1 MHRQPCAAVLF
12 GMGALAA
19 LLVLL
24 AGSPALAIRAGITI
38 DVHQDADLKPGQLPN
53 DFHIEGRVCSSN
65 GTPPV
70 LVDHIDDVFTD
81 PDGVFNC
88 SINKLVP
95 GDPSDCWYIFT
106 ADWRLSGQGLREVP
120 YCRVIHLGLLFDVQN
135 ENVLIDLTG
144 WWTRDGVR
152 IGEIAGDLVN
162 RGNVPVLGFSVTDEE
177 RFGQILR
184 IANGVVV
191 GPPPVSPPPMPVKIV
206 QMDVVAFPP
215 GPEPDIHQMCAGGAQ
230 DLWPWVPVL
239 NGNGEPIAPDNPLQA
254 APDSFFDVFL
264 EVAQPGQPA
273 PREPVTI
280 APAGFLV
287 SRTLSRF
294 TNNMGIEEERWEW
307 EVHGAQPAEACCLPD
322 GSCQDLQ
329 SFECL
334 RMGGAPQGA
343 GTACGSWQCAELLDF
358 GDAPD
363 RAYQTLLAA
372 DGARHTIVEGI
383 FLGAGIDSEADG
395 QPNAT
400 ATGDDVAGWTPDDE
414 DGVEFVTPLRMGHG
428 AEVKVTASVKGL
440 LDAWVDFNG
449 DHDWDD
455 TGERIFNAVMIAGGA
470 NALTFAVPPS
480 AAPGLTFARFR
491 FSREGGLPPF
501 GPAREGEVEDY
512 QVLIEEPPTLDF
524 GDAPDPA
531 YPTLAAS
538 DGARHLVTPNLKLGQ
553 LIDAEYNG
561 QPNADAT
568 GDDAANLR
576 DEDGVSLPPIV
587 PGAVINVT
595 VEASAAGK
603 LDAWVDYNRDGDWA
617 DRFEHVFT
625 SQPVAPGLNVLSFT
639 APVLAPKPGLSFAR
653 FRLSSA
659 GGLAPTG
666 LAQDGEVED
675 CLVTIFENLS
685 RGISIGDAKHLPVG
699 SMALLRN
706 KIVTAD
712 LRLVSPTLGIAIEE
726 GNRSCGISV
735 LPGEDLVMPPL
746 NFANTVSVYGPTGY
760 KGEELTMVG
769 EEIEVT
775 GVLISPFLPLQ
786 MTNKSTGGETFGHQA
801 GVVDDGISAPPKM
814 ATGLNNVGSFVSTC
828 GRITCVEGSSGAW
841 FVWIDDGSGLRDLRL
856 TAPNDPVNGMVV
868 LWPSA
873 AFTPVVGDFVN
884 VTGILKVFS
893 RSSVPARALVPRDA
907 SDVVSLLSPP

>member
-1 MHRQPCAAVLF
+1 
-12 GMGALAA
+12 
-19 LLVLL
+19 
-24 AGSPALAIRAGITI
+24 
-38 DVHQDADLKPGQLPN
+38 
-53 DFHIEGRVCSSN
+53 
-65 GTPPV
+65 
-70 LVDHIDDVFTD
+70 
-81 PDGVFNC
+81 
-88 SINKLVP
+88 
-95 GDPSDCWYIFT
+95 
-106 ADWRLSGQGLREVP
+106 
-120 YCRVIHLGLLFDVQN
+120 
-135 ENVLIDLTG
+135 
-144 WWTRDGVR
+144 
-152 IGEIAGDLVN
+152 
-162 RGNVPVLGFSVTDEE
+162 
-177 RFGQILR
+177 
-184 IANGVVV
+184 
-191 GPPPVSPPPMPVKIV
+191 
-206 QMDVVAFPP
+206 
-215 GPEPDIHQMCAGGAQ
+215 
-230 DLWPWVPVL
+230 
-239 NGNGEPIAPDNPLQA
+239 
-254 APDSFFDVFL
+254 
-264 EVAQPGQPA
+264 
-273 PREPVTI
+273 
-280 APAGFLV
+280 
-287 SRTLSRF
+287 
-294 TNNMGIEEERWEW
+294 
-307 EVHGAQPAEACCLPD
+307 
-322 GSCQDLQ
+322 
-329 SFECL
+329 
-334 RMGGAPQGA
+334 MGGAPQGA

-414 DGVEFVTPLRMGHG
+414 DGVEFITALRPGHG

-449 DHDWDD
+449 DYDWND
-455 TGERIFNAVMIAGGA
+455 TGERIFNAVMLAGGA

-491 FSREGGLPPF
+491 FSREGGLASF

-512 QVLIEEPPTLDF
+512 QVVIQQPPTLDF

-531 YPTLAAS
+531 YPTLSAS

-576 DEDGVSLPPIV
+576 DEDGVSLPSIV

-603 LDAWVDYNRDGDWA
+603 LDAWVDFNRDGDWS
-617 DRFEHVFT
+617 DRFEQVFN
-625 SQPVAPGLNVLSFT
+625 SEPVAPGANVLSFT

-760 KGEELTMVG
+760 KGLELTMVAQ
-769 EEIEVT
+769 EMEVT

-828 GRITCVEGSSGAW
+828 GQITCVEGSSGTL
-841 FVWIDDGSGLRDLRL
+841 FVWIDDGSGLRDWRL
-856 TAPNDPVNGMVV
+856 TAPGVSANGMLV
-868 LWPSA
+868 LWPPT

-884 VTGILKVFS
+884 VTGILKVFARYS
-893 RSSVPARALVPRDA
+893 LPGRALMPRDA

>member
-70 LVDHIDDVFTD
+70 LVDHIDDVFAD
-81 PDGVFNC
+81 PDGAFNC

-95 GDPSDCWYIFT
+95 GDPSDCWYIFA
-106 ADWRLSGQGLREVP
+106 ADWRLSGQGVREVP

-135 ENVLIDLTG
+135 ENVVIDLSG

-191 GPPPVSPPPMPVKIV
+191 GPPPVSPPPMPAKIV

-329 SFECL
+329 SFEC
-334 RMGGAPQGA
+334 
-343 GTACGSWQCAELLDF
+343 
-358 GDAPD
+358 
-363 RAYQTLLAA
+363 
-372 DGARHTIVEGI
+372 
-383 FLGAGIDSEADG
+383 
-395 QPNAT
+395 
-400 ATGDDVAGWTPDDE
+400 
-414 DGVEFVTPLRMGHG
+414 LRMGHG

-675 CLVTIFENLS
+675 YLVTVLENPA
-685 RGISIGDAKHLPVG
+685 RGISIGEAKHLPVG
-699 SMALLRN
+699 SMVLLKN

-712 LRLVSPTLGIAIEE
+712 LRPVSHTLGIAIEE

-735 LPGEDLVMPPL
+735 LPGDDEDFVMPPVH
-746 NFANTVSVYGPTGY
+746 FANTVSVYGPTGY

-786 MTNKSTGGETFGHQA
+786 MTNKSTGGETFGQQA
-801 GVVDDGISAPPKM
+801 GVVDDAVSAPPKV

-828 GRITCVEGSSGAW
+828 GRITCVEGSSGSW

-907 SDVVSLLSPP
+907 SDVVSLL